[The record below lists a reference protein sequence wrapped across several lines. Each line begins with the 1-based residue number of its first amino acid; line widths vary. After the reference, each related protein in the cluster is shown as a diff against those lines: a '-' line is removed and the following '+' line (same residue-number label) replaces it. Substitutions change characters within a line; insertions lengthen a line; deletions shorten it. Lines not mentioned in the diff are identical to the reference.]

1 MKIILDMDPGIDDA
15 VALLIALN
23 NPKLDILA
31 VTAANGNVDVN
42 KSTYNALRIIE
53 AVGKKATVARGVS
66 KPLFKQLMHS
76 RHVHGR
82 DGLGNSDLPKP
93 LTKPNKISAVRL
105 IESLVKTHKRKDI
118 TIVATAPLTNIA
130 TLLTKDPSIATKL
143 NKIVLMGGMYNVVKN
158 ARGNVTPYAEFNFYC
173 DPEAAQIVL
182 NSGTSI
188 VAAGLDV
195 TMNFKSAIRKV
206 MLRRIRMLGGRYAE
220 TASRI
225 LEYQIS
231 RRGISHI
238 HDVFA
243 VASLLHPNMFRFVNC
258 RVNVEKSG
266 KYRGECV
273 IDSNNDRVKVCS
285 HVDHKRFLSFVLE
298 GLIQRES

>member
-1 MKIILDMDPGIDDA
+1 MDPGIDDA

-53 AVGKKATVARGVS
+53 AAGKKVTVARGVS
-66 KPLFKQLMHS
+66 KPLFKQLIHS

-93 LTKPNKISAVRL
+93 LTKPNKRSAIKL
-105 IESLVKTHKRKDI
+105 IESLVRTHKKKEI
-118 TIVATAPLTNIA
+118 TMVATAPLTNIA
-130 TLLTKDPSIATKL
+130 TLLNENPSIVKQL
-143 NKIVLMGGMYNVVKN
+143 DKIVLMGGMYNVVKN
-158 ARGNVTPYAEFNFYC
+158 AKGNVTPYAEFNFYC

-195 TMNFKSAIRKV
+195 TMNFKSAIREV
-206 MLRRIRMLGGRYAE
+206 VLRRISMLGGRYAE
-220 TASRI
+220 TASRV

-258 RVNVEKSG
+258 SVNVDTSG
-266 KYRGECV
+266 KYRGRCV
-273 IDSNNDRVKVCS
+273 IDRDNDRVKVCS
-285 HVDHKRFLSFVLE
+285 RVDHKRFSRFVLE
-298 GLIQRES
+298 GLTQRES